1 MENVERFVCSTVSQS
16 RERNRDQVRTEKNIE
31 KNLKY
36 GSNKIVLY
44 FELDGIECV
53 ELLIVAL
60 KSNRL

>member
-31 KNLKY
+31 KNLKK

-44 FELDGIECV
+44 FELDGIEYV

-60 KSNRL
+60 KSNCL